1 MNTQNYNNVVT
12 FPEGKPYK
20 ITTGNALIFSLSNIV
35 YLQKFIKVMRFGHCC
50 IKSLNSRMYTCMP
63 SKMDLQF

>member
-20 ITTGNALIFSLSNIV
+20 ITTGNALIFSLSNMNNELADREDIFK
-35 YLQKFIKVMRFGHCC
+35 QM
-50 IKSLNSRMYTCMP
+50 LNSLEDDMN
-63 SKMDLQF
+63 